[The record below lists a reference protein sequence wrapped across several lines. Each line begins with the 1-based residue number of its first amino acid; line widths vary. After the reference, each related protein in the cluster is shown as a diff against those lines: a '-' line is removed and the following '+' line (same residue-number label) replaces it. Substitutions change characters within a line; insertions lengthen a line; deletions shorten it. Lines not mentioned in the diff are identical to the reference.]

1 MNLYDE
7 RGHLTDQALL
17 LSPEELT
24 FDQLFERTEH
34 IAACSYCAERFALAA
49 LAEPEPE
56 PVGLVSRTVAA
67 IEAERGR
74 ATNSKL
80 GSFFKVAVAAVFAV
94 TLFGSGIFTKVIDT
108 AIQAPPQAVEVEET
122 KRSNFRNG
130 FIEKFGEFASAVNRI
145 DIGGNRDDS

>member
-7 RGHLTDQALL
+7 RGHLTERALT

-34 IAACSYCAERFALAA
+34 ITACSHCAERFALAA

-67 IEAERGR
+67 IETERAR
-74 ATNSKL
+74 AQNSRL
-80 GSFFKVAVAAVFAV
+80 GSFFTVAVAAVFAV
-94 TLFGSGIFTKVIDT
+94 TLFGSGVFTKVIDT
-108 AIQAPPQAVEVEET
+108 AVQAPPQVVEAEKAE
-122 KRSNFRNG
+122 RPDFRNG
-130 FIEKFGEFASAVNRI
+130 FIESFGKFASAVNGI
-145 DIGGNRDDS
+145 HIGGNRDDS